1 MHKPNTRTATHDFLK
16 RLPLLLI
23 LLASTAPLWFTAC
36 ASINRKEDSI
46 HAILEKENSLI
57 EKLQVQRTQPEITQ
71 AVSEN
76 DVLKKAET
84 HLALSLEEL
93 KEANETIKLKIL
105 KTTKQEDRNGK
116 N

>member
-1 MHKPNTRTATHDFLK
+1 MNKTNSKSEATEFLK
-16 RLPLLLI
+16 RLPLLLMM
-23 LLASTAPLWFTAC
+23 TAATTPLWLTAC

-46 HAILEKENSLI
+46 HAILQKENALI
-57 EKLQVQRTQPEITQ
+57 ERLQAQRAQAEIAQ

-76 DVLKKAET
+76 ESLKKAET

-93 KEANETIKLKIL
+93 KEANEAIKTKIL
-105 KTTKQEDRNGK
+105 KTNKEEVQNGK

>member
-1 MHKPNTRTATHDFLK
+1 MHKPKTRNETHDFIK

-23 LLASTAPLWFTAC
+23 LTTSTTPLWFTAC

-46 HAILEKENSLI
+46 HAILEKENALI
-57 EKLQVQRTQPEITQ
+57 EKLQAQRKQPEITQ

-76 DVLKKAET
+76 EKLQKAET

-93 KEANETIKLKIL
+93 KEANETIKTKIL
-105 KTTKQEDRNGK
+105 KANEEEGENGK

>member
-1 MHKPNTRTATHDFLK
+1 MHKTKTRNEAHDFLK

-23 LLASTAPLWFTAC
+23 LTASTTPLWLTAC

-46 HAILEKENSLI
+46 HAIVEKENALI
-57 EKLQVQRTQPEITQ
+57 EKLQAQRTQPEIAQ

-76 DVLKKAET
+76 QHLKKAEA

-93 KEANETIKLKIL
+93 KEANKTIKTKIL
-105 KTTKQEDRNGK
+105 KAINEEVEHGK

>member
-1 MHKPNTRTATHDFLK
+1 MHNPKTTNDTHDFIK

-23 LLASTAPLWFTAC
+23 LITSTTPLWLTAC

-46 HAILEKENSLI
+46 QTILEKENALI
-57 EKLQVQRTQPEITQ
+57 EKLQAQRTQPEITQ

-76 DVLKKAET
+76 ESLKKAEA

-93 KEANETIKLKIL
+93 KEANETIKTKIL
-105 KTTKQEDRNGK
+105 KAKKEEVENGK